1 MINYNPPI
9 STGIPIKSI
18 TGTVKGNSFNTL
30 SSNPAI
36 IVAGGGS
43 SPFISSGYIVPI
55 AFTIRIDYVVA
66 TTKVFYLTFDTAIY
80 PFMTFLPNVQGLITG
95 GLMPYSQLFNDYNL
109 NNTDWLSTS
118 LIPNLVLKSNL
129 NDAACVFQ
137 NCPWE
142 LLYIDRNYLQ

>member
-18 TGTVKGNSFNTL
+18 TGGVKGSDFNTL
-30 SSNPAI
+30 STAPAV
-36 IVAGGGS
+36 IVPGGIN

-66 TTKVFYLTFDTAIY
+66 TTKVFYLTFDQAIY

-95 GLMPYSQLFNDYNL
+95 GLMPYTQLFNDYNL
-109 NNTDWLSTS
+109 NNSDWLSAS
-118 LIPNLVLKSNL
+118 LIPDLVLKSNT
-129 NDAACVFQ
+129 NDAICVFQ
-137 NCPWE
+137 DCPWE
-142 LLYIDRNYLQ
+142 LLYIDRNYL